1 MNLLKIKTDN
11 ALPNQYNPNLM
22 SGKEFDRLKYSIQKF
37 GQVVPILVRQVRT
50 VAQDGSAVYEIVD
63 GEHRWRALKELG
75 IEDCFC
81 IEYASEADLDE
92 YKMLSVA
99 INEIHGS
106 IDNKLLRG
114 IFDINNAMVAEFL
127 GKLDM
132 LRSFNVQ
139 AVEGE
144 TDQLTSTF
152 ANVGVEDWEGLSAWE
167 EDKDFESFTI
177 LSTAGEVSELRSLMK
192 MFDGWNMKI
201 LKGIVDNVSQRE
213 LDDDERFFLLY
224 QLATRRAFLHKG
236 LAHKAKPKEIMSI
249 VLRGQKQDLAAILTA
264 AKDMDRGQ
272 LLQALRAQ

>member
-1 MNLLKIKTDN
+1 MDLLKVKTESIV
-11 ALPNQYNPNLM
+11 ANQYNPNLM
-22 SGKEFDRLKYSIQKF
+22 SGKEFERLLYSVKTF
-37 GQVVPILVRQVRT
+37 GQVVPILVRR
-50 VAQDGSAVYEIVD
+50 AEGEFYEIVD

-75 IEDCFC
+75 VEDCYC
-81 IEYASEADLDE
+81 VEYANDKDLDE
-92 YKMLSVA
+92 YKMISVA

-114 IFDINNAMVAEFL
+114 IFDINNSMVAEFL

-132 LRSFNVQ
+132 LRSFKIEEVT
-139 AVEGE
+139 EGTE
-144 TDQLTSTF
+144 QLASTF
-152 ANVGVEDWEGLSAWE
+152 GAGGVDDWEGLSAWE

-177 LSTAGEVSELRSLMK
+177 LSTAGEVEALRSLMRL
-192 MFDGWNMKI
+192 FEGWNMKL

-236 LAHKAKPKEIMSI
+236 LAHKAKPKELMSI
-249 VLRGQKQDLAAILTA
+249 VLRGKKEDIAAILTS

-272 LLQALRAQ
+272 LLQALREGL